1 MVLYRQHSDYIQQTL
16 VSARKR
22 TFKDAI
28 STLANDLASDQELN
42 SNMCIL
48 GEVLNR
54 EEKKLEQKDDKATN
68 DSEKNAE
75 QIGKIVVL
83 YRTPLF
89 GNCSIGEQACGRGFE
104 CTERSRPKP
113 DQDRKD
119 CKAPERKLAV
129 SRL

>member
-1 MVLYRQHSDYIQQTL
+1 MIAKTNKKRKDNGFTNEDMVLYRQHSDYIQQTL

-54 EEKKLEQKDDKATN
+54 EEKKPEQKDDKATN
-68 DSEKNAE
+68 DSEKNVE
-75 QIGKIVVL
+75 QIL
-83 YRTPLF
+83 
-89 GNCSIGEQACGRGFE
+89 
-104 CTERSRPKP
+104 ERSLITLSNASFRKP
-113 DQDRKD
+113 LNRSQHSDKVDF
-119 CKAPERKLAV
+119 
-129 SRL
+129 S